1 MVDWKTDALALAC
14 ILGGASV
21 GGATTVALLRAGPPA
36 RADVTCVVA
45 SARAGAP
52 AEPPTVIVM
61 PRATRGPS
69 LGTERWEAVA
79 EARSARVR
87 RPRAAPD
94 PGTADDPVRIRIV
107 RRDAGCA
114 RVLFEAELAGSRGWE
129 ARGRAERERARAKAD
144 WAWDALAG
152 AGARRDGA
160 GEGRDGAGAT
170 RRRGR
175 ATRGGAGARGGAG
188 HASRRGGDPS
198 GRVTSKVPTG
208 RSSPDSGS

>member
-21 GGATTVALLRAGPPA
+21 AGATTFALLRAGPPA

-144 WAWDALAG
+144 WAWDALERARAEQERARAEMG
-152 AGARRDGA
+152 RARAEMERARRA
-160 GEGRDGAGAT
+160 GEDARREGVRAREEAPVTPPAAGVIPP
-170 RRRGR
+170 
-175 ATRGGAGARGGAG
+175 GG
-188 HASRRGGDPS
+188 
-198 GRVTSKVPTG
+198 
-208 RSSPDSGS
+208 

>member
-144 WAWDALAG
+144 WAWDALERARAEQERARAEMG
-152 AGARRDGA
+152 RARAELERARRA
-160 GEGRDGAGAT
+160 GEDARREGVRAREEAPVTPPAAGVIPP
-170 RRRGR
+170 
-175 ATRGGAGARGGAG
+175 GG
-188 HASRRGGDPS
+188 
-198 GRVTSKVPTG
+198 
-208 RSSPDSGS
+208 

>member
-144 WAWDALAG
+144 WAWDALERARAEQERARAEMG
-152 AGARRDGA
+152 RARAEMERARRA
-160 GEGRDGAGAT
+160 GEDARREGVRAREEAPVTPPAAGVIPP
-170 RRRGR
+170 
-175 ATRGGAGARGGAG
+175 GG
-188 HASRRGGDPS
+188 
-198 GRVTSKVPTG
+198 
-208 RSSPDSGS
+208 